1 MILIGSL
8 LAKVEHYPPSSL
20 RFSSAIMLPNYR
32 RCISCRKVAP
42 KEAFLRVVRLYP
54 SHEIALNQG
63 MGRSAYLCPQ
73 SGCLQIARK
82 KDRLSRVLKAPV
94 PESVYQ
100 ALTQQLESHP
110 LVKRQQLGNDRPTIE

>member
-1 MILIGSL
+1 
-8 LAKVEHYPPSSL
+8 
-20 RFSSAIMLPNYR
+20 MLPNYR

-54 SHEIALNQG
+54 SHEIVLNQG

-73 SGCLQIARK
+73 SGCLQTARK

-100 ALTQQLESHP
+100 ALTQQLEPHP
-110 LVKRQQLGNDRPTIE
+110 LVKCQQLGNDRPAIE